1 MAVVENVTT
10 EIGDVLYIKTDIP
23 AIGLLALLSYSD
35 SLTGESGTLT
45 FKREFQYS
53 FDNIL
58 WSDWQLLT
66 NDNIVNVHVQPNK
79 PLYLRYRYT
88 RTGSDDENAASW
100 LNTEIQATLKDNAND
115 TGDYY
120 YNLSDFKCFFENT
133 NLDLLKWYLNVT
145 EKIYRQNL
153 LPTFIHRAFSDNLE
167 DKDFIDFYLSIAK
180 FFSYYVYFARK
191 LTNIKDNNSQCA
203 NLLLE
208 YIQQWGL
215 YVCGDET
222 NSVLNQLRIQLYNE
236 FSKRGTYEV
245 VKNRNVVDQFVEV
258 PKGEFLRFI
267 CFDEGDEFIFALYK
281 PNFFAWNV
289 DNCSPMY
296 RGLFFHINANKFFEK
311 TQFVDITLY
320 PIINNTTAALIVE
333 GSKKVLQ
340 FLIPAATENGF
351 DYMGPDKLIIISPY
365 LSYEMSF
372 LIKCDD
378 DVVIDYGVKVF
389 DKDKIA
395 DTLTNAAATADQQLG
410 LTAKT
415 IELNGGYKIV
425 RLFIYGF
432 LDTNIQTVDPIYGTS
447 NFRFKESNKYI
458 APVLKISSTGSTDV
472 RISDFRLI
480 PSSTQY
486 ERSLIGI
493 KNFASIWLKNNSEN
507 DRDTIENVLKHFLM
521 PYNITTKITYLND
534 LAGEGINPGPTD
546 KSLKLFFDWTG
557 IPDVADYLLQL
568 KIYEN
573 GTLKPILTYPMNVD
587 NGTSL
592 PDATVTLIESAQYNL
607 LLRQT
612 YITDLEYSF
621 DNSNWVALHNDLFY
635 QIASFIC
642 TSDINVYIRKK
653 VSFNMAVEADN
664 LKVIEGD
671 DAVFTLTRTGDV
683 GVAFDVTVETEN
695 ITAVA
700 GTNYTALPPT
710 VVSFAVGETQ
720 KQVIVHT
727 IDDGVVTANL
737 TFKLKLVSATNG
749 ATITTPFATG
759 TIIEVSGLYLLK
771 VKKEGWSGY
780 AKAELTENGNVT
792 SLQNNNTAES
802 TIHTGIENKQYSLK
816 VFGFLNPSLGASGAN
831 AHVDAYEISC
841 QGETKF
847 ILSTSGN
854 VEFDLLKQPISGVIL
869 VSFRKLEWIGH
880 EQTASCFCKTS
891 CVNQYET
898 VKTLGSSLTFDVRYK
913 VFNGTDFILVKQHV
927 GTNNNE
933 YQYKISDLGSS
944 FKVLISASS
953 ATSKKIRIS
962 FYGTSGTIFLQQ
974 DFQTSVVDLEFNS
987 VTPNIY
993 ILIQELT

>member
-10 EIGDVLYIKTDIP
+10 ELGDVLYIKTDTP

-58 WSDWQLLT
+58 WSEWQLLI
-66 NDNIVNVHVQPNK
+66 NDNIVNVNVQPNK

-100 LNTEIQATLKDNAND
+100 LNTEIQATLKDNTND

-215 YVCGDET
+215 YVCGDES

-245 VKNRNVVDQFVEV
+245 VKNRNVKDQYVEV
-258 PKGEFLRFI
+258 PKGEFLRLI
-267 CFDEGDEFIFALYK
+267 CFDEDDEFIFALYK

-311 TQFVDITLY
+311 SQFVDITLY
-320 PIINNTTAALIVE
+320 PIINNTTAALVTE
-333 GSKKVLQ
+333 GDKKVLQ
-340 FLIPAATENGF
+340 LLIAAATENGF
-351 DYMGPDKLIIISPY
+351 DYMGHDKLIAISPY

-378 DVVIDYGVKVF
+378 NVVIDYGVKAF

-395 DTLTNAAATADQQLG
+395 DTLTNASASADQQLG
-410 LTAKT
+410 LIAKT
-415 IELNGGYKIV
+415 IELSGGYKLV

-432 LDTNIQTVDPIYGTS
+432 LDTNFQTIDPIYGTS

-458 APVLKISSTGSTDV
+458 APVLKISTTGSTDV

-480 PSSTQY
+480 PATTQY

-507 DRDTIENVLKHFLM
+507 DKDTIENVLKHFLM

-534 LAGEGINPGPTD
+534 LAGEGIVVGPTN
-546 KSLKLFFDWTG
+546 KALNLFFDWTG
-557 IPDVADYLLQL
+557 IVYVSGHILSL

-573 GTLKPILTYPMNVD
+573 GVLKPILTYPLNVD

-592 PDATVTLIESAQYNL
+592 PDVILSLIENAQYNFL
-607 LLRQT
+607 LSQNYT
-612 YITDLEYSF
+612 TDLEYSF
-621 DNSNWVALHNDLFY
+621 DNSNWTALHNDQFY
-635 QIASFIC
+635 LIANLIC
-642 TSDINVYIRKK
+642 TSDINIYVRKK
-653 VSFNMAVEADN
+653 TAFEFAVEVDD

-671 DAVFTLTRTGDV
+671 QAIFTITRTGDA
-683 GVAFDVTVETEN
+683 GVAFNATVETEN
-695 ITAVA
+695 ITAIA
-700 GTNYTALPPT
+700 GTNYTSLPPT
-710 VVSFAVGETQ
+710 VIAFAVGETQ
-720 KQVIVHT
+720 KQVVVQT
-727 IDDGVVTANL
+727 LNDLVVTANL
-737 TFKLKLVSATNG
+737 TFKLKIVSVTNG
-749 ATITTPFATG
+749 GIITTPFSTA
-759 TIIEVSGLYLLK
+759 TIIEISGLYLLK
-771 VKKEGWSGY
+771 VKKENWSGY
-780 AKAELTENGNVT
+780 AKAELTENNNLT
-792 SLQNNNTAES
+792 ILQNSNTAES
-802 TIHTGIENKQYSLK
+802 IIQTLIENKSYSLK
-816 VFGFLNPSLGASGAN
+816 VFGLSKGDN
-831 AHVDAYEISC
+831 HVDAFEITC

-847 ILSTSGN
+847 ILTTNGN
-854 VEFDLLKQPISGVIL
+854 ITFDSLKTPIAGVIL

-880 EQTASCFCKTS
+880 EQTASCYCKLS
-891 CVNQYET
+891 CINQYET
-898 VKTLGSSLTFDVRYK
+898 VKTIGSSLTFDVRYK
-913 VFNGTDFILVKQHV
+913 VFNGTDFILVKQHAS
-927 GTNNNE
+927 TNNNE
-933 YQYKISDLGSS
+933 YQYKISNLGSS

-962 FYGTSGTIFLQQ
+962 FYGTSGTVFLQQ